1 MYQIIGKLWCSK
13 RMMMFKV
20 GLWWILMAFGGV
32 PPKIRVKPVK
42 PKFGRKRG
50 TKNPAFMVYII
61 LCWETTGPIQKQ
73 SSNSPINPPRNKGQ
87 SQKHRSN
94 CRHLQTHRFWVMSS
108 LEAPN
113 WAAWDGLSH
122 FSVFKIPI
130 LDLPNTFSR
139 NLGTILGSDLI
150 SNRSGKKREKTPT
163 KRIKKA
169 IQPARIGPGHL
180 IASLLGWF
188 QSLTVTLQWR
198 VFIIDISYIWNHMK
212 SIEIPNLIHE
222 NGTDMSFFMPWAM
235 GWTSPACTAEGK
247 GHHALFLLG
256 LESMETV
263 TSYATCCMLLCLTGL
278 THHELSKCPCLCPH
292 FPTMFFWSKIKNWWY
307 RMLAWQACW
316 IDHHYDHVEGH
327 FWM

>member
-1 MYQIIGKLWCSK
+1 
-13 RMMMFKV
+13 MFQADDDV
-20 GLWWILMAFGGV
+20 QSGIVMDFGGFHQKSELNRLN
-32 PPKIRVKPVK
+32 PNLGASG
-42 PKFGRKRG
+42 GRN
-50 TKNPAFMVYII
+50 TQPSWSI
-61 LCWETTGPIQKQ
+61 LSYLAWETTGPTQKQ
-73 SSNSPINPPRNKGQ
+73 SSNSPINPPRNKDN
-87 SQKHRSN
+87 HRSTGQTAN
-94 CRHLQTHRFWVMSS
+94 PPTHRFWVMSS

-139 NLGTILGSDLI
+139 NLGTILGSNLI
-150 SNRSGKKREKTPT
+150 SKTSGKKREKTPT

-247 GHHALFLLG
+247 GHHALFFLG

-278 THHELSKCPCLCPH
+278 THHELSKCPCVLIFRPCS
-292 FPTMFFWSKIKNWWY
+292 FDQTSKTDGIECSPGKP
-307 RMLAWQACW
+307 A
-316 IDHHYDHVEGH
+316 G
-327 FWM
+327 